1 MAYRPPALRNSQNN
15 RLDFLRDSRPAINR
29 SGWNTVQKKS
39 YQKTYAKPSQPAPPQ
54 SVSLPTHSSS
64 TGNRPGSGMNDRLKF
79 LNEVPVEANV
89 KKTFVAMPSE
99 IQWEQGYRPAWML
112 REKGEPPENYQ
123 DAIKIYKDYMKTGV
137 ISFPRFKQKEDKV
150 KTTANQYA
158 FKNTKKK
165 KKS

>member
-15 RLDFLRDSRPAINR
+15 RLDFLRESRPTTNR

-39 YQKTYAKPSQPAPPQ
+39 YQKTYDNPNTNPNKPT
-54 SVSLPTHSSS
+54 SLPTHSSS
-64 TGNRPGSGMNDRLKF
+64 GNRSSPVMNERLKF
-79 LNEVPVEANV
+79 LNETQVETNV

-99 IQWEQGYRPAWML
+99 IQWDQGYRPAWIL
-112 REKGEPPENYQ
+112 REKGDPPENYQ
-123 DAIKIYKDYMKTGV
+123 DAIKIYKNYMKTGV
-137 ISFPRFKQKEDKV
+137 ISFPQFKKKEDKV
-150 KTTANQYA
+150 KTAANQYT